1 MDPEARRFM
10 WSVIHKISKK
20 RKKSSVILTTHSME
34 EAETLCR
41 RIGIM
46 ADGEFKILGST
57 EEIKNKLGD
66 EFEVHIRVSDF
77 PPERNYSANNQGNC
91 VNLILDKL
99 LSQVDVNNFLSEMG
113 KAGYIRLLTPTD
125 LGKEFLEEVRL

>member
-1 MDPEARRFM
+1 M

-34 EAETLCR
+34 EAEMLCR

-46 ADGEFKILGST
+46 ADGEFKILGSA

-66 EFEVHIRVSDF
+66 EYEAHIRVSNF
-77 PPERNYSANNQGNC
+77 PPERNYSANNQSKC